1 MAQFDL
7 AQLHLDQVFKRAVHG
22 GRMGIFSKGN
32 ADPWSLC
39 WASWNL
45 PQSNDDSHAQGTHC
59 KAIGVQI
66 FQIPFSRCARPKR
79 GHLFPGGIKIIQAI
93 FLQISYLTQHFH
105 RFEYHVHFIPN
116 LSHPWK
122 EHLSPL
128 TFMTLWQ
135 LSFQYQTSRVP
146 WTEAGLV
153 QNPWSPF
160 WKNPPPAQ
168 APWELRQSR
177 SRIRKWPK
185 PSRRKDKRRR
195 GPTFVTVTTVKCRKA
210 QGMFLCFFGAGCTWR
225 QEALFINSF
234 AFQSLAL
241 PSPEKGGVGRFSW
254 RFAAKFQEKPWPNP
268 QPRQSVAWTAQRIAI
283 KKSVAD
289 LTYQRMGEKKTSFL
303 HVVELLETT
312 FRHT

>member
-1 MAQFDL
+1 MMFKEYGGGWFKITEATETHVDSSSHAVFFGSRATVPFVQDLWSVVKVPKKYLMAQFHL
-7 AQLHLDQVFKRAVHG
+7 AQLHLDQVFKCAVHG
-22 GRMGIFSKGN
+22 GGMGIFSKGN
-32 ADPWSLC
+32 ADHWSLC

-59 KAIGVQI
+59 KAIDVQI

-153 QNPWSPF
+153 QNPWSLF
-160 WKNPPPAQ
+160 GKTHH
-168 APWELRQSR
+168 LRRHHGSWDKAEAE
-177 SRIRKWPK
+177 SENGE
-185 PSRRKDKRRR
+185 SRREEKTKGEEDR
-195 GPTFVTVTTVKCRKA
+195 P
-210 QGMFLCFFGAGCTWR
+210 L
-225 QEALFINSF
+225 S
-234 AFQSLAL
+234 
-241 PSPEKGGVGRFSW
+241 PS
-254 RFAAKFQEKPWPNP
+254 
-268 QPRQSVAWTAQRIAI
+268 QP
-283 KKSVAD
+283 
-289 LTYQRMGEKKTSFL
+289 
-303 HVVELLETT
+303 
-312 FRHT
+312 